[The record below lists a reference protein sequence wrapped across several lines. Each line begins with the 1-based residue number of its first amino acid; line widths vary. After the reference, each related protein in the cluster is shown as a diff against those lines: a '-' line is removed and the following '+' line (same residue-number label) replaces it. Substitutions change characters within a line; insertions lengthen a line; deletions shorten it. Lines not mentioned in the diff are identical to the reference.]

1 MREESEEKRKKSAHS
16 GAQTSNYHVFTKK
29 ETINFGK
36 SKI

>member
-1 MREESEEKRKKSAHS
+1 MTPKGDKRTKKQVHFETQA
-16 GAQTSNYHVFTKK
+16 SNYHVFTKK